1 MNRWMRRA
9 AAVLSIAML
18 TACEDDPTSTVRV
31 AQVEVGPADQ
41 VLVVGD
47 STTITAVPMTAD
59 GDVVVEQ
66 VVWRNLRPD
75 IATVVVNGGSAV
87 VTARAP
93 GVARIEAEAGGR
105 TGFVN
110 ITVQAA
116 AQVATVTMLP
126 ATLVL
131 EAGQDASLEAVART
145 AGGEIITGRAVTW
158 TVEGQG
164 VLVTPAAVSGWATV
178 SAQLYGNATVRATI
192 DGITGEAEVQVVT
205 TAPPPAQVA
214 TVEIS
219 PSSFSLPVNHETPLQ
234 AIAKDANGAIISGRP
249 VTWTSSADPI
259 ASITPIGVSQFA
271 SLLAKVPGE
280 AVIRATVDGISGE
293 ITVQVTTLP
302 PPPQVVLYL
311 SFYPHQRGIWVNQ
324 VLDFSQHLVAMGR
337 DGRIEDPQVTWTVED
352 PSIAV
357 VDQNGNVR
365 GLSKGTTEV
374 RASVGDSLHATA
386 LVTVFASAQGPQVFD
401 LTYDWWDGQWH
412 MAPTVGTEQWT
423 DPNGTVRDV
432 QLWAIEGTLTLTGDG
447 AYERVM
453 VLHGWAVVNGV
464 NQVVIQRPVVDS
476 GTYTILVGGATGYSM
491 QSTTTPGYT
500 YTLLP
505 AYNAG
510 HATMRAA
517 VGTAAEQDYLFRM
530 RQ

>member
-18 TACEDDPTSTVRV
+18 TACEDDPTGTVRV
-31 AQVEVGPADQ
+31 DRVEVGPADQ

-47 STTITAVPMTAD
+47 STTITAVPMTAA

-75 IATVVVNGGSAV
+75 IATVVIDGG
-87 VTARAP
+87 TAIVAAKSP

-110 ITVQAA
+110 VTVHAVP
-116 AQVATVTMLP
+116 QVATVTVLP
-126 ATLVL
+126 VTLVL

-145 AGGEIITGRAVTW
+145 ADGEIITGRAVTW

-178 SAQLYGNATVRATI
+178 SAQLYGTATVRATI
-192 DGITGEAEVQVVT
+192 DGITAEADVQVVT
-205 TAPPPAQVA
+205 TMPPPTQVV
-214 TVEIS
+214 TVEIT

-249 VTWTSSADPI
+249 VTWTSMAESV

-271 SLLAKVPGE
+271 SLLAKAPGE
-280 AVIRATVDGISGE
+280 ADIRATVDGITAE

-311 SFYPHQRGIWVNQ
+311 SLYPYQRGIWVNQ
-324 VLDFSQHLVAMGR
+324 VLDFSQHLVATGR
-337 DGRIEDPQVTWTVED
+337 DGRIEDPEVTWTVAD
-352 PSIAV
+352 TTIAT
-357 VDQNGNVR
+357 VDASGNVR
-365 GLSKGTTEV
+365 GRSKGTTEL

-386 LVTVFASAQGPQVFD
+386 LVTVFATAQGPQVFD

-412 MAPTVGTEQWT
+412 MPPAVGAQQWT
-423 DPNGTVRDV
+423 DPDGNVRDV
-432 QLWAIEGTLTLTGDG
+432 QLWPVEGSLTLMDDG

-464 NQVVIQRPVVDS
+464 NQRVIWRVVVDA

-491 QSTTTPGYT
+491 QSSTTPGYT

-505 AYNAG
+505 AFNAG
-510 HATMRAA
+510 HTIMRAA

>member
-1 MNRWMRRA
+1 MNKWMRRA
-9 AAVLSIAML
+9 AAVLSIVVL

-31 AQVEVGPADQ
+31 DRVEVGPADQ

-75 IATVVVNGGSAV
+75 IATVMIDGGTAV
-87 VTARAP
+87 VAAKAP

-110 ITVQAA
+110 VTVQAA
-116 AQVATVTMLP
+116 PQVATVTVLP
-126 ATLVL
+126 VTLVL
-131 EAGQDASLEAVART
+131 EAGQDAAVEAVART
-145 AGGEIITGRAVTW
+145 ADGEIITGRAVTW

-192 DGITGEAEVQVVT
+192 DGIAGEAEVEVVT
-205 TAPPPAQVA
+205 AAPPPGQVA
-214 TVEIS
+214 TVEIT
-219 PSSFSLPVNHETPLQ
+219 PSNFSLPVNHETPLQ

-249 VTWTSSADPI
+249 VIWTSTAESV

-271 SLLAKVPGE
+271 SLLAKVSGE
-280 AVIRATVDGISGE
+280 AVIRATVDGITAE

-302 PPPQVVLYL
+302 PPPQEVLYL
-311 SFYPHQRGIWVNQ
+311 SFYPYQRGIWVNQ
-324 VLDFSQHLVAMGR
+324 VLDFNQHLVATGR
-337 DGRIEDPQVTWTVED
+337 NGRIEDPEVTWTVED
-352 PSIAV
+352 TTIAI
-357 VDQNGNVR
+357 VDANGNVR
-365 GLSKGTTEV
+365 GRSKGTTQI
-374 RASVGDSLHATA
+374 RASIGASLHATA
-386 LVTVFASAQGPQVFD
+386 LVTVFATAQGPQVFD

-412 MAPTVGTEQWT
+412 MPPTVGTEQWT

-432 QLWAIEGTLTLTGDG
+432 QLWPTEGTLTLADDG

-453 VLHGWAVVNGV
+453 VFHGWAVVNGV
-464 NQVVIQRPVVDS
+464 NQRVIEHAVVDT
-476 GTYTILVGGATGYSM
+476 GTYTIMVGGATGYSM
-491 QSTTTPGYT
+491 HSSTTPGYT